1 MDSPKRKV
9 SRQSSADRNALSLF
23 SHMASLHRLP
33 HGAVEELSRSTLIR
47 DYEPRQ
53 IIFFPRDPCNLV
65 YWLLQGQARIYR
77 NFPDGKEVSLWHA
90 FAGDLLSASF
100 LRNSRYMESYA
111 EALTYSRVAL
121 IPVRSFLH
129 CMEVYPRMAK
139 ALCER
144 LEQRIHF
151 LANRALGQAGGSLGA
166 QLAQLLLWLAESQ
179 DPREQACVHASHQ
192 ELANLLGCSRV
203 AITLALGEFR
213 KNSLIRMYHKR
224 IVILDAAGLRRAASA
239 ELL

>member
-1 MDSPKRKV
+1 
-9 SRQSSADRNALSLF
+9 
-23 SHMASLHRLP
+23 
-33 HGAVEELSRSTLIR
+33 
-47 DYEPRQ
+47 
-53 IIFFPRDPCNLV
+53 
-65 YWLLQGQARIYR
+65 
-77 NFPDGKEVSLWHA
+77 
-90 FAGDLLSASF
+90 
-100 LRNSRYMESYA
+100 
-111 EALTYSRVAL
+111 
-121 IPVRSFLH
+121 
-129 CMEVYPRMAK
+129 MAK

-151 LANRALGQAGGSLGA
+151 LANRALGQAGGPLGA

-179 DPREQACVHASHQ
+179 DPRGQACVHASHQ